1 MGADRTPARLGLT
14 QASPTLRDLG
24 WSAERAAS
32 FGRHAADGLVPG
44 RVVSSSGMLLALT
57 AAGPTD
63 VLLQRRRQR
72 APEDA
77 EPGPAVGD
85 WLALEPLPGE
95 PGKAIAREVLPRRG
109 TFVRSR
115 ASDGR
120 PQILA
125 ANLDLA
131 FLVSGLDHDLNPRR
145 IERYL
150 LLAMEG
156 GVTPIVVLNK
166 VDIALDLSG
175 AVSEVHAVAAGTRVV
190 VSSAL
195 TGVGL
200 DELRSHLRAG
210 LTACLLGSSGVGKS
224 SLANA
229 LLGEERQVVRA
240 LREDDSRGRHT
251 TSHRELFHLP
261 SGGLLIDTP
270 GLRTVGVLGDAAS
283 LATTFADVASFA
295 RRCRFSDC
303 GHEGEPGCAVQA
315 AIGTGQLSAARLAS
329 HRKLEA
335 ELQSM
340 ALRADVRS
348 QRAEG
353 RRLGRLY
360 KHHGKLAG
368 RHKRGEP

>member
-1 MGADRTPARLGLT
+1 M
-14 QASPTLRDLG
+14 
-24 WSAERAAS
+24 
-32 FGRHAADGLVPG
+32 
-44 RVVSSSGMLLALT
+44 
-57 AAGPTD
+57 
-63 VLLQRRRQR
+63 
-72 APEDA
+72 
-77 EPGPAVGD
+77 
-85 WLALEPLPGE
+85 
-95 PGKAIAREVLPRRG
+95 
-109 TFVRSR
+109 
-115 ASDGR
+115 
-120 PQILA
+120 
-125 ANLDLA
+125 
-131 FLVSGLDHDLNPRR
+131 
-145 IERYL
+145 
-150 LLAMEG
+150 
-156 GVTPIVVLNK
+156 
-166 VDIALDLSG
+166 
-175 AVSEVHAVAAGTRVV
+175 AAGTRVV

-200 DELRSHLRAG
+200 DEIRSHLRPG

-303 GHEGEPGCAVQA
+303 RHEGEPGCAVQA
-315 AIGTGQLSAARLAS
+315 AIAAGELPAARLAS
-329 HRKLEA
+329 HHKLEA

-353 RRLGRLY
+353 RRLGRIY
-360 KHHGKLAG
+360 KHHGKLAE
-368 RHKRGEP
+368 RNKRGGP